1 MSEVW
6 LLRTRTYAGVN
17 NDFCDDWMPHMLGLG
32 YTPAYLQRDGRCL
45 IQCQVSAVRPAC
57 MLVAGPDIVLSGHPF
72 THRRRRSANGEALAR
87 RYCNSAKVKRAEPH
101 SGATI
106 N

>member
-32 YTPAYLQRDGRCL
+32 YVPAYLQRDGRCL
-45 IQCQVSAVRPAC
+45 IQCQVSARFGRCVS
-57 MLVAGPDIVLSGHPF
+57 LVQTLS
-72 THRRRRSANGEALAR
+72 
-87 RYCNSAKVKRAEPH
+87 
-101 SGATI
+101 
-106 N
+106 